1 MSGDRE
7 VTSKQLSSV
16 REEASYNEVYP
27 SGHRPKEGLSWSSE
41 REPSTHS
48 PVEEEEYYDGE
59 EVEER
64 EGDEDEYVEGEW
76 EKEGECE
83 GEDDEDEGEVDERA
97 PEGGSLGSLEDG
109 HTCSFI
115 LPAIWIVNDFKLMTM
130 TNIFKNLRDRYQ
142 IPDDIPI
149 RPPSSL
155 KSATLEKSRMSAC
168 MTPCS
173 R

>member
-7 VTSKQLSSV
+7 VTSKQLLSV

-27 SGHRPKEGLSWSSE
+27 SGHRPNEGLSWSSE

-83 GEDDEDEGEVDERA
+83 GEDDENEGEVDERA
-97 PEGGSLGSLEDG
+97 PEGGSLGSLKDG

-115 LPAIWIVNDFKLMTM
+115 LLAIWIVNDFKLTTM

-155 KSATLEKSRMSAC
+155 KSATLGKSRMSAC
-168 MTPCS
+168 IIPCS